1 MRFVRRLAVGVPLLG
16 LAPFGLAGAAHAA
29 GMPQLDFS
37 TPLTIAQ
44 VVWGVLI
51 FGGLYMLLSW
61 WALPKATAVL
71 ATRASTVAGD
81 LDAARMAMAQ
91 ADGAVAELTA
101 ATAKARAEAQA
112 AVNQAAEQ
120 AKQAAAAQAADLNAK
135 LEARLSAAETQIEQ
149 ARAAAM
155 ASVHQVAR
163 ETAATVLARLTGQ
176 SPDPALLASAVDAAL
191 VARGR

>member
-1 MRFVRRLAVGVPLLG
+1 MRLTRRPAFGVALLG
-16 LAPFGLAGAAHAA
+16 FALLGVIQPAHAE

-44 VVWGVLI
+44 VVWGVII
-51 FGGLYMLLSW
+51 FGVLYLLLAR
-61 WALPKATAVL
+61 WALPKATGVL
-71 ATRASTVAGD
+71 EKRAGTIASD
-81 LDAARMAMAQ
+81 LDAARLAMAQ

-120 AKQAAAAQAADLNAK
+120 AKAAAASQAAALNER
-135 LEARLSAAETQIEQ
+135 LEARLTEAETQIEQ

-163 ETAATVLARLTGQ
+163 DTAAAVYGRLTGQ
-176 SPDPALLASAVDAAL
+176 SPDPGRLDAAIGSAL
-191 VARGR
+191 AARGA

>member
-1 MRFVRRLAVGVPLLG
+1 MGLTRSLARAAALLS
-16 LAPFGLAGAAHAA
+16 LTFGLAGTAHAD

-44 VVWGVLI
+44 VVWGVII
-51 FGGLYMLLSW
+51 FGGLYLLLSR

-71 ATRASTVAGD
+71 AQRASTVADD
-81 LDAARMAMAQ
+81 LDAARMAMAR

-112 AVNQAAEQ
+112 AFNAAAEQ
-120 AKQAAAAQAADLNAK
+120 AKAAAATQAAELNAK
-135 LEARLSAAETQIEQ
+135 LEARLTEAETQIEQ
-149 ARAAAM
+149 ARASAM
-155 ASVHQVAR
+155 ASVHQVAS

-176 SPDPALLASAVDAAL
+176 FPDPSRLESAIGAAL
-191 VARGR
+191 AARAR

>member
-1 MRFVRRLAVGVPLLG
+1 MGLTRLLACAAVLLG
-16 LAPFGLAGAAHAA
+16 LTFGLAGTAHAD

-51 FGGLYMLLSW
+51 FGVLYLLLSR
-61 WALPKATAVL
+61 WALPKATTVL
-71 ATRASTVAGD
+71 EKRASTVAGD

-120 AKQAAAAQAADLNAK
+120 AKAAAAAQAAELNEK
-135 LEARLSAAETQIEQ
+135 LEARLTEAETQIEQ
-149 ARAAAM
+149 ARASAM
-155 ASVHQVAR
+155 ASVHQVAS

-176 SPDPALLASAVDAAL
+176 QPDPTRLEAAIGAAL
-191 VARGR
+191 AARAR

>member
-1 MRFVRRLAVGVPLLG
+1 MRLARRLGFAVALLG
-16 LAPFGLAGAAHAA
+16 LTPFGLVPAAHAS

-51 FGGLYMLLSW
+51 FGALYLLLAR
-61 WALPKATAVL
+61 WALPKATSVL
-71 ATRASTVAGD
+71 ENRAGKIAGD

-112 AVNQAAEQ
+112 AVNQAADQ
-120 AKQAAAAQAADLNAK
+120 AKQAAAAQAAALNEK
-135 LEARLSAAETQIEQ
+135 LEARLAEAETQIEQ
-149 ARAAAM
+149 ARASAM
-155 ASVHQVAR
+155 ASVHQVASD
-163 ETAATVLARLTGQ
+163 TAATVFARLTGLQ
-176 SPDPALLASAVDAAL
+176 PDPARLDTAIGAAL
-191 VARGR
+191 AARAR